1 MNTPA
6 ALHDTLCVA
15 PAHPCLAGHF
25 PGRALVP
32 GVLLLDALAALL
44 ARHNLAIVEVSEA
57 KFHTPLAPAQAAT
70 LVIIPGAAD
79 ASWRFE
85 ITAAAR
91 LIASGRL
98 RTRPA

>member
-6 ALHDTLCVA
+6 ALHDTLCIA

-44 ARHNLAIVEVSEA
+44 ARHDLAVVEVLEA
-57 KFHTPLAPAQAAT
+57 KFHTPLAPAQTVT
-70 LVIIPGAAD
+70 LVIIPGAA
-79 ASWRFE
+79 AAPWRFE
-85 ITAAAR
+85 ISGAAR

-98 RTRPA
+98 RTQPA

>member
-44 ARHNLAIVEVSEA
+44 ARHDLTIVEVVEA
-57 KFHTPLAPAQAAT
+57 KFHTPLAPAQAPA
-70 LVIIPGAAD
+70 LAIIPGTTD

-85 ITAAAR
+85 IPAAAR

-98 RTRPA
+98 RTQPA